1 MGLLLCFNFLELF
14 IQIEF
19 DFLGCLKLGSVFKFN
34 EEVKIF
40 DFVEGRIE
48 VVVVDQYY
56 SEDIFFLLENGQ
68 IVSVV

>member
-1 MGLLLCFNFLELF
+1 MPIERQKPR

-19 DFLGCLKLGSVFKFN
+19 DFLGCLKLGSVLKFN
-34 EEVKIF
+34 EEVKF
-40 DFVEGRIE
+40 LDFVKGRIE